1 MEYQENYYYPIFVD
15 LRGRKTVVVGGGPV
29 ARRKIESLLAAG
41 AEVTLIAPEII
52 DDISSMTEITI
63 LKRSYLP
70 GDLTGAILV
79 IAATDDME
87 INAQVSSDAM
97 ALGIFCNIVDI
108 PKMCSFIVPA
118 VVEKG
123 PIKIAISTG
132 GVSPALSRKLRMD
145 IGGLIG
151 DEYGILALIMGKI
164 RPLVLSRGG
173 GHENNKRIF
182 NVLVNSELFDAI
194 KARDR
199 ALAEKIL
206 LEALGEKIDL
216 EDIFPC

>member
-1 MEYQENYYYPIFVD
+1 
-15 LRGRKTVVVGGGPV
+15 
-29 ARRKIESLLAAG
+29 
-41 AEVTLIAPEII
+41 
-52 DDISSMTEITI
+52 
-63 LKRSYLP
+63 
-70 GDLTGAILV
+70 
-79 IAATDDME
+79 
-87 INAQVSSDAM
+87 
-97 ALGIFCNIVDI
+97 
-108 PKMCSFIVPA
+108 
-118 VVEKG
+118 
-123 PIKIAISTG
+123 AISTG